1 MIAPPIG
8 WEAHHYWR
16 DLELELATRQVG
28 ISAACVCLALLML
41 GRALLPVAD
50 RGRVRLA
57 IFFVFAYL
65 LLLFVKAGL
74 LHAGMESAYGTAQ
87 LGALVAL
94 AWGITATSGFI
105 LFDLAGRRLH
115 IPKILRDLS
124 VTIASAVA
132 MILILSRSGVN
143 LLSIITTSA
152 VLTAVIGLAL
162 QDTLGNLLSGVAMQ
176 LESSI
181 AIGDWIRL
189 DERAIGKVLEI
200 RWRSTV
206 IRTKNDDL
214 VVIPNAILTKG
225 VVTVFN
231 SHHFGAAGCYA
242 KIAADRGVIGMV
254 TSATRWV
261 TLVPTF
267 AAEPVMGTN
276 PLAFAAPARRN
287 APFQLDMATTTV
299 AAGKVKVYKLNH
311 KPVPSGWVVDG
322 DGRPVTDETAAFGHV
337 FERPEGGITPLGG
350 TRELGGHK
358 GYGLAVM
365 VHILGGT
372 LAGASFSPL
381 RNRTQRDSDPH
392 NIGHFFMAI
401 DPGAFRDEGEFEAD
415 LDDVIDVLHGAKRA
429 DPRQPVLVAGDPER
443 LTRAER
449 LEQGVPVP
457 DDLMEQLREVTARAG
472 VPLVL

>member
-1 MIAPPIG
+1 MRVAAGKI
-8 WEAHHYWR
+8 EAQLVSVFEAWGMSSEHATVTAQMMVET
-16 DLELELATRQVG
+16 DLRGVDSHG
-28 ISAACVCLALLML
+28 ISML
-41 GRALLPVAD
+41 PTYDKEFRAGRLNMRPQWKVVRDRPSMARIDAD
-50 RGRVRLA
+50 RSLGHPVSA
-57 IFFVFAYL
+57 
-65 LLLFVKAGL
+65 
-74 LHAGMESAYGTAQ
+74 HAM
-87 LGALVAL
+87 
-94 AWGITATSGFI
+94 
-105 LFDLAGRRLH
+105 
-115 IPKILRDLS
+115 
-124 VTIASAVA
+124 
-132 MILILSRSGVN
+132 
-143 LLSIITTSA
+143 
-152 VLTAVIGLAL
+152 GLAV
-162 QDTLGNLLSGVAMQ
+162 DKCRATGV
-176 LESSI
+176 
-181 AIGDWIRL
+181 
-189 DERAIGKVLEI
+189 
-200 RWRSTV
+200 
-206 IRTKNDDL
+206 
-214 VVIPNAILTKG
+214 G
-225 VVTVFN
+225 VVAVFN

-254 TSATRWV
+254 TSATRGV

-267 AAEPVMGTN
+267 AAEPIMGTN

-299 AAGKVKVYKLNH
+299 AAGKVKVHKLNH

-322 DGRPVTDETAAFGHV
+322 DGRAVTDETEAFRHV

-350 TRELGGHK
+350 SRELGGHK

-401 DPGAFRDEGEFEAD
+401 DPGAFREEGEFESD

-429 DPRQPVLVAGDPER
+429 DPAQPVLVAGDPER

-457 DDLMEQLREVTARAG
+457 DDLMAQLRAVAAAAK
-472 VPLVL
+472 VPFVL

>member
-1 MIAPPIG
+1 MRVAAGKI
-8 WEAHHYWR
+8 EAQLVSVFEAWGMSSEHAAVTAQMMVET
-16 DLELELATRQVG
+16 DLRGVDSHG
-28 ISAACVCLALLML
+28 ISML
-41 GRALLPVAD
+41 PTYDKEFRAGRLNMRPQWKIVRDRPSMARIDAD
-50 RGRVRLA
+50 RSLGHPVSAHAMSLA
-57 IFFVFAYL
+57 VD
-65 LLLFVKAGL
+65 KCR
-74 LHAGMESAYGTAQ
+74 
-87 LGALVAL
+87 
-94 AWGITATSGFI
+94 AT
-105 LFDLAGRRLH
+105 
-115 IPKILRDLS
+115 
-124 VTIASAVA
+124 
-132 MILILSRSGVN
+132 GV
-143 LLSIITTSA
+143 
-152 VLTAVIGLAL
+152 
-162 QDTLGNLLSGVAMQ
+162 
-176 LESSI
+176 
-181 AIGDWIRL
+181 
-189 DERAIGKVLEI
+189 
-200 RWRSTV
+200 
-206 IRTKNDDL
+206 
-214 VVIPNAILTKG
+214 G
-225 VVTVFN
+225 VVAVFN

-254 TSATRWV
+254 TSATRGV

-267 AAEPVMGTN
+267 AAEPIMGTN

-322 DGRPVTDETAAFGHV
+322 DGRAVTDETEAFRHV

-350 TRELGGHK
+350 SRELGGHK

-401 DPGAFRDEGEFEAD
+401 DPGAFREEGEFESD

-429 DPRQPVLVAGDPER
+429 DPAQPVLVAGDPER

-457 DDLMEQLREVTARAG
+457 DDLMAQLRAVAAAAK
-472 VPLVL
+472 VPFVL

>member
-1 MIAPPIG
+1 MRVAAGTI
-8 WEAHHYWR
+8 EAQLVAVLGAWGMSAEHAAVTAQMMVET
-16 DLELELATRQVG
+16 DLRGVDSHG
-28 ISAACVCLALLML
+28 ISMLPTYDKEFRAGRLNMRPQWKVVRDRPSMARIDADRSLGHPISAHAMNLAVDK
-41 GRALLPVAD
+41 GRA
-50 RGRVRLA
+50 
-57 IFFVFAYL
+57 
-65 LLLFVKAGL
+65 
-74 LHAGMESAYGTAQ
+74 T
-87 LGALVAL
+87 
-94 AWGITATSGFI
+94 
-105 LFDLAGRRLH
+105 
-115 IPKILRDLS
+115 
-124 VTIASAVA
+124 
-132 MILILSRSGVN
+132 GV
-143 LLSIITTSA
+143 
-152 VLTAVIGLAL
+152 
-162 QDTLGNLLSGVAMQ
+162 
-176 LESSI
+176 
-181 AIGDWIRL
+181 
-189 DERAIGKVLEI
+189 
-200 RWRSTV
+200 
-206 IRTKNDDL
+206 
-214 VVIPNAILTKG
+214 G
-225 VVTVFN
+225 VVAVFN

-254 TSATRWV
+254 TSATRGV

-322 DGRPVTDETAAFGHV
+322 DGRAVTDETEAFRHV

-350 TRELGGHK
+350 GRELGGHK

-401 DPGAFRDEGEFEAD
+401 DPGAFRDEGEFESD

-429 DPRQPVLVAGDPER
+429 DPAQPVLVAGDPER

-449 LEQGVPVP
+449 LEQGVPIP
-457 DDLMEQLREVTARAG
+457 DDLMEQLRG
-472 VPLVL
+472 VAASAKVPFLL

>member
-1 MIAPPIG
+1 MRVAAGKI
-8 WEAHHYWR
+8 EAQLVSVFEAWGMSSEHAAVTAQMMVET
-16 DLELELATRQVG
+16 DLRGVDSHG
-28 ISAACVCLALLML
+28 ISML
-41 GRALLPVAD
+41 PTYDKEFRAGRLNMRPQWKIVRDRPSMARIDAD
-50 RGRVRLA
+50 RSLGHPVSA
-57 IFFVFAYL
+57 
-65 LLLFVKAGL
+65 
-74 LHAGMESAYGTAQ
+74 HAM
-87 LGALVAL
+87 
-94 AWGITATSGFI
+94 
-105 LFDLAGRRLH
+105 
-115 IPKILRDLS
+115 
-124 VTIASAVA
+124 
-132 MILILSRSGVN
+132 
-143 LLSIITTSA
+143 
-152 VLTAVIGLAL
+152 GLAV
-162 QDTLGNLLSGVAMQ
+162 DKCRATGV
-176 LESSI
+176 
-181 AIGDWIRL
+181 
-189 DERAIGKVLEI
+189 
-200 RWRSTV
+200 
-206 IRTKNDDL
+206 
-214 VVIPNAILTKG
+214 G
-225 VVTVFN
+225 VVAVFN

-254 TSATRWV
+254 TSATRGV

-267 AAEPVMGTN
+267 AAEPIMGTN

-299 AAGKVKVYKLNH
+299 AAGKVKVHKLNH

-322 DGRPVTDETAAFGHV
+322 DGRAVTDETEAFRHV

-350 TRELGGHK
+350 SRELGGHK

-401 DPGAFRDEGEFEAD
+401 DPGAFREEGEFESD

-429 DPRQPVLVAGDPER
+429 DPAQPVLVAGDPER

-457 DDLMEQLREVTARAG
+457 DDLMAQLRAVAAAAK
-472 VPLVL
+472 VPFVL